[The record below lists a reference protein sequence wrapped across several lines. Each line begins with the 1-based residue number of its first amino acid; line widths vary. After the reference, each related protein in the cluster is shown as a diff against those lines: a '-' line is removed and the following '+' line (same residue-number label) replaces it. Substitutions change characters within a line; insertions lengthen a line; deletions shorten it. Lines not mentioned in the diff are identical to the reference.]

1 MAFFG
6 FGIEIDMTQKKIPKP
21 VRGLRHILVAI
32 LYSFGGFLR
41 LWQETAFRLELV
53 FGFLVV
59 LTHVFL
65 GNHSLFIAIAILL
78 VLITLSVEALNT
90 AIEVITDDISPNYSE
105 MAECAKDLGSFAVF
119 CLLLCNG
126 LWLTYAVIIAV
137 IGNN

>member
-1 MAFFG
+1 
-6 FGIEIDMTQKKIPKP
+6 MTQKKIPKP

-32 LYSFGGFLR
+32 LYSLGGFLR

-53 FGFLVV
+53 FGFFVV
-59 LTHVFL
+59 LIHIFL
-65 GNHSLFIAIAILL
+65 GNHSLFVAIAILL

-105 MAECAKDLGSFAVF
+105 MAEFTKDLGSFAVF

-126 LWLTYAVIIAV
+126 LWLAYAVIIVV
-137 IGNN
+137 IGNS